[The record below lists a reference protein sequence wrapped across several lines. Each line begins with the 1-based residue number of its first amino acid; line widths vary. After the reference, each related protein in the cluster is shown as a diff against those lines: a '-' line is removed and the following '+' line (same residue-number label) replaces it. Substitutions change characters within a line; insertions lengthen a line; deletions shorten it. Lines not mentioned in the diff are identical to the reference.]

1 MGETTNQLP
10 ITKHQPKWK
19 VPLLEAN
26 LGKEEIEAL
35 KGVIESKWLSM
46 GEATEEFEDCFASYL
61 GVKHA
66 LAVSSGTAALHLAY
80 LALGIGSGDEVI
92 LPSLT
97 FVATANAVL
106 YTGARPVFADIT
118 GDNDLNISPSDIEA
132 KITDRSRAIAVV
144 HYGGYPARMDEISDL
159 AEAHNLLVVED
170 VAHAPGAEFGGK
182 KLGTIGK
189 IGCFSFYAN
198 KNLVVGEGG
207 MVTTNNEELANKI
220 RILRSHGMT
229 ALALQR
235 YRAGKPGYD
244 CLDLGYNYRMD
255 ELSAALGLA
264 QLNKLEED
272 NLRRGKLVT
281 EYRKRLDGLSE
292 ISLPFGSYYGKPA
305 YHIMPLLLN
314 GPDRDDFIQELG
326 EKGIQ
331 TSIHYSPIHLF
342 TYYRQRFGYQ
352 EGLLPRTESVA
363 AREVTL
369 PLYPTMSED
378 NLSYVV
384 DSIGDI
390 VATE

>member
-1 MGETTNQLP
+1 MATTNNQSP
-10 ITKHQPKWK
+10 TTKPQSKWK

-26 LGKEEIEAL
+26 LGAEEMEAL
-35 KGVIESKWLSM
+35 KRVIDSKWLSM
-46 GEATEEFEDCFASYL
+46 GEATEEFEHRFASYL
-61 GVKHA
+61 GAKYA

-80 LALGIGSGDEVI
+80 LALGIGPGDEVI
-92 LPSLT
+92 VPSLT

-106 YTGARPVFADIT
+106 YTGAEPIFADIT
-118 GDNDLNISPSDIEA
+118 GDNDLNISPSDIGA
-132 KITDRSRAIAVV
+132 KITDKTKAIAVV
-144 HYGGYPARMDEISDL
+144 HYGGYPVRMDEVSKL
-159 AEAHNLLVVED
+159 AEAHNLFLVED
-170 VAHAPGAEFGGK
+170 TAHAPGAEFRGK
-182 KLGTIGK
+182 KLGTIGDV
-189 IGCFSFYAN
+189 GCFSFYAN

-207 MVTTNNEELANKI
+207 MVVTNDEELAGRV

-264 QLNKLEED
+264 QLDKLEGD
-272 NLRRGKLVT
+272 NLRRGKLVA
-281 EYRKRLDGLSE
+281 EYRERLAGLPE
-292 ISLPFGSYYGKPA
+292 ISLPFDNHYGKSA

-314 GPDRDDFIQELG
+314 GLDRDSFIEKLR

-352 EGLLPRTESVA
+352 EGLLPQTESVA

-369 PLYPTMSED
+369 PLYPSMGED
-378 NLSYVV
+378 KISYIV
-384 DSIGDI
+384 DAIREF
-390 VATE
+390 V